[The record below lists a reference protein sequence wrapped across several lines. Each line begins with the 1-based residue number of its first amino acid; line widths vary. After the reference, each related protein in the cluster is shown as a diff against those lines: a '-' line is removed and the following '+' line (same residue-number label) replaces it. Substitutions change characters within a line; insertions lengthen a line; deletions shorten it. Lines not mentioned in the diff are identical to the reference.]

1 MLVPV
6 TGYILPVC
14 VTQALLIGSVW
25 TCGFNLF
32 LKCVISQELMI
43 ECTYTVN
50 LWSVYYMFFYDGTW
64 CQLHPWEKL
73 HPVPTAML
81 IVTIISGHIQYLRHT
96 VSIGNRFPWLCIVS
110 VSLIPVSHHRICD
123 FPVMVVKRRGRGEGG
138 LHVSKERGMRKERG
152 SDTPFRTMISFQLT
166 IFIMKDVKL
175 LNSVYFFLPL
185 DF

>member
-1 MLVPV
+1 MV
-6 TGYILPVC
+6 
-14 VTQALLIGSVW
+14 LIYSWNVSLAKSWWESVHIQ
-25 TCGFNLF
+25 F
-32 LKCVISQELMI
+32 
-43 ECTYTVN
+43 N
-50 LWSVYYMFFYDGTW
+50 LWSFYYMFFYDGTW

-96 VSIGNRFPWLCIVS
+96 VPIGNRFPWLCIVS

-123 FPVMVVKRRGRGEGG
+123 FPVIVVKRRGRGEGG
-138 LHVSKERGMRKERG
+138 LHVSKERG

-175 LNSVYFFLPL
+175 LNPVYLFLPL